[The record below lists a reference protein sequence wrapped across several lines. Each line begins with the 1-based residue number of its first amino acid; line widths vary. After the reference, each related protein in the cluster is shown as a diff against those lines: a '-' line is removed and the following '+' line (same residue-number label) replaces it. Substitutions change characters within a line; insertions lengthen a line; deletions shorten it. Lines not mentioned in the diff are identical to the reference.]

1 MAGCCALRDGWNGRS
16 PTDMTFDGATCLAPH
31 APRLVLKRERLMNF
45 ALSDEHL
52 AIQEMAMNFAKERLA
67 PHAGAWDENS
77 HFPID
82 VIRETAA
89 LGMATIYVP
98 SDIGGSGLSR
108 LDGAIIME
116 ALAYG
121 CPSISAYISIHNMVA
136 WMVGKYGTKTQ
147 IDAWMP
153 KLASMDWLASYCLTE
168 PGAGSDAAA
177 LKTSAKKDG
186 TDYILNGTK
195 QFISGAGATDFY
207 FVFART
213 GGGGA
218 DGVSAFVIMKDT
230 PGLSFGSNERKMGW
244 NAQPTRQ
251 VIMENCRVPAANL
264 VGGVEGKGFRF
275 AMSGLDGG
283 RINIGACSLG
293 PAAFAIDK
301 ARNYMFERKAFG
313 KNLADFQALQ
323 FKLADMATNLEAARL
338 MIYRAADALDRADPQ
353 ASMYSAMG
361 KRYATDLGFDIVN
374 EALQIHGGYGYL
386 RDYGL
391 EKLVRDLRVH
401 QILEGTNE
409 IMRVVI
415 SRKLLGGNRA

>member
-1 MAGCCALRDGWNGRS
+1 MHFEL
-16 PTDMTFDGATCLAPH
+16 TEEQT
-31 APRLVLKRERLMNF
+31 
-45 ALSDEHL
+45 
-52 AIQEMAMNFAKERLA
+52 AIQETALTFAKERLA
-67 PHAGAWDENS
+67 PHAIEWDEKS
-77 HFPID
+77 YFPVE
-82 VIRETAA
+82 VIRETAQ

-98 SDIGGSGLSR
+98 AEIGGSGLSR
-108 LDGAIIME
+108 LDGALILE
-116 ALAYG
+116 ALSYG

-136 WMVGKYGTKTQ
+136 WMVGTYGTPDQVK
-147 IDAWMP
+147 AWMP
-153 KLASMDWLASYCLTE
+153 KLASMQWLSSYCLTE
-168 PGAGSDAAA
+168 PDAGSDAVA
-177 LKTSAKKDG
+177 LKTTAKKDG
-186 TDYILNGTK
+186 DDYILNGTK

-207 FVFART
+207 FMFART

-218 DGVSAFVIMKDT
+218 DGISAFAVMKGT
-230 PGLSFGSNERKMGW
+230 PGLSFGSIERKMGW

-251 VIMENCRVPAANL
+251 VIMENARVPKSALIGA
-264 VGGVEGKGFRF
+264 VEGRGFRF

-301 ARNYMFERKAFG
+301 ARDYMFERKAFG
-313 KNLADFQALQ
+313 KNLAEFQVLQ
-323 FKLADMATNLEAARL
+323 FKLADMATNLEAGRM
-338 MIYRAADALDRADPQ
+338 MIYRAADAMDRADPQ

-361 KRYATDLGFDIVN
+361 KRFATDSGFEIVN

-386 RDYGL
+386 KDYGL

-415 SRKLLGGNRA
+415 SRKLLAGNRG

>member
-1 MAGCCALRDGWNGRS
+1 M
-16 PTDMTFDGATCLAPH
+16 H
-31 APRLVLKRERLMNF
+31 F
-45 ALSDEHL
+45 ALTEDQT
-52 AIQEMAMNFAKERLA
+52 AIQDVALNFAKERLA
-67 PHAGAWDENS
+67 PHAAEWDEKA
-77 HFPID
+77 HFPVD

-98 SDIGGSGLSR
+98 SEIGGSGLSR
-108 LDGAIIME
+108 LDGALIME

-136 WMVGKYGTKTQ
+136 WMVGKYGTPEQ
-147 IDAWMP
+147 VSAWMP
-153 KLASMDWLASYCLTE
+153 KLANMDWLASYCLTE

-177 LKTSAKKDG
+177 LKTTAKKDG
-186 TDYILNGTK
+186 DSYVLNGTK

-207 FVFART
+207 FIFART
-213 GGGGA
+213 GGEGS
-218 DGVSAFVIMKDT
+218 DGVSAFCVMKGT
-230 PGLSFGSNERKMGW
+230 PGLSFGPNEKKMGW

-251 VIMENCRVPAANL
+251 VIMENCRVPKSAL
-264 VGGVEGKGFRF
+264 VGGVEGRGFKF

-301 ARNYMFERKAFG
+301 ARDYMFQRKAFG
-313 KNLADFQALQ
+313 KNLAEFQVLQ
-323 FKLADMATNLEAARL
+323 FKIADMATNLEAGRM

-361 KRYATDLGFDIVN
+361 KRFATDYGFEIVN

-386 RDYGL
+386 KDYGM

-415 SRKLLGGNRA
+415 SRKLLAGNRG